1 MGDETDGYD
10 EIIYPC
16 DYLRTGIISD
26 DEMYDLLVKE
36 LPAGVQLTALVD
48 ACHSGKLISFLIRN
62 RGAVMWR
69 CNDGAVY

>member
-1 MGDETDGYD
+1 VGDEADGYD

-48 ACHSGKLISFLIRN
+48 ACHSGKGFIYLFWKSGI
-62 RGAVMWR
+62 
-69 CNDGAVY
+69 YT